1 MPSHLSS
8 IGFPA
13 VSKEDVMAVIQRAA
27 REGLP
32 IPSRKGEY
40 VLWAPGGG
48 PELWVQIETKQ
59 KGQRTLAGF
68 HPHFRGQAR
77 MKFGATGA
85 KASEAYPLEGVLYG
99 WVDPEDENP
108 ESGAFPI
115 SLDVPDFEL
124 AMANVTF
131 PRNVD
136 IQVAAF
142 AHTATC
148 FLDQDALARDGLK
161 MGGPGMAAKSFI
173 PLGAFKGQQPSTGLF
188 CGEILE
194 AEVKINPA
202 TGGTYQHLLVETL
215 GGQIDVVADLTV
227 LSGETR
233 IGRIVQCEGWLSARL
248 AM

>member
-1 MPSHLSS
+1 
-8 IGFPA
+8 
-13 VSKEDVMAVIQRAA
+13 
-27 REGLP
+27 
-32 IPSRKGEY
+32 
-40 VLWAPGGG
+40 
-48 PELWVQIETKQ
+48 
-59 KGQRTLAGF
+59 
-68 HPHFRGQAR
+68 
-77 MKFGATGA
+77 
-85 KASEAYPLEGVLYG
+85 
-99 WVDPEDENP
+99 
-108 ESGAFPI
+108 
-115 SLDVPDFEL
+115 
-124 AMANVTF
+124 
-131 PRNVD
+131 VD

-148 FLDQDALARDGLK
+148 FLDQEALARDGLK

-233 IGRIVQCEGWLSARL
+233 IGGIVQCQGWLSARL
-248 AM
+248 AV